1 MRADEMQEELEA
13 NESEEMEQR
22 VRMNSVLGND
32 IELRSLSAES
42 HGMEIFHV
50 LKSLF
55 NLCLSHYPEPF
66 RPCFL
71 QSKIFSFLTQLQSK

>member
-50 LKSLF
+50 L
-55 NLCLSHYPEPF
+55 NLSSIYAGHTILSHFVHVFSNPKY
-66 RPCFL
+66 FL
-71 QSKIFSFLTQLQSK
+71 S